1 MADGYGKVVRL
12 LNTVVELC
20 PFFDAGL
27 GNIAI
32 E

>member
-1 MADGYGKVVRL
+1 MGDGYGKVVRL
-12 LNTVVELC
+12 LIVELC
-20 PFFDAGL
+20 IAGDAGL